1 MVFVLGFRG
10 VVQGLKSV
18 PKVHHRTHENDK
30 NKQDHLVA
38 QITLGG
44 CNLHRQKQTGAQGAG
59 G

>member
-1 MVFVLGFRG
+1 

-30 NKQDHLVA
+30 NKQGHLVA